1 MHLQYP
7 VKDIKKIKP
16 LKEREKKN
24 LVYAPYVLFTY
35 KKPYMCHLQL

>member
-16 LKEREKKN
+16 QKGREKN
-24 LVYAPYVLFTY
+24 LVYAPFVLFTY